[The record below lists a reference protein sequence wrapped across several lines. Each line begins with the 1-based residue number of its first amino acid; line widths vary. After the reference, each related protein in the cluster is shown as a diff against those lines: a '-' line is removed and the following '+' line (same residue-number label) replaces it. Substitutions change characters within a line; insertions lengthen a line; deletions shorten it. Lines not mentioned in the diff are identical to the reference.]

1 MLGNRNQGKLDLL
14 TPAPNLKKLCS
25 VNFLGLHSKHPLVL
39 VRRGGNRE
47 NNGQC
52 LGSARVLEKDRTEQ
66 SGHFLPKI
74 SAAPMKWGL
83 DSSETVGSRP
93 LWNLAAFTSAVPYLK
108 QQRLPSFSAAP
119 GSEERT
125 ASREEHF
132 GPVVLVL
139 LSLLMSCKNAGKT
152 LPFLSPSLSIFVLG
166 VQCFTISNFLLPFF
180 LPPATQT
187 FCTSAFR
194 SAHIPGIM

>member
-14 TPAPNLKKLCS
+14 APAPNLKKLCS
-25 VNFLGLHSKHPLVL
+25 VNLLGLHSKHPLVL

-93 LWNLAAFTSAVPYLK
+93 LWILAAFTSAVPYLK
-108 QQRLPSFSAAP
+108 QQRPPSPAPASQLPHGWKS
-119 GSEERT
+119 G
-125 ASREEHF
+125 EHQ
-132 GPVVLVL
+132 
-139 LSLLMSCKNAGKT
+139 GKST
-152 LPFLSPSLSIFVLG
+152 LDQWFWFYSPS
-166 VQCFTISNFLLPFF
+166 
-180 LPPATQT
+180 
-187 FCTSAFR
+187 
-194 SAHIPGIM
+194 